1 MQDLDVLGRL
11 CFRDF
16 ESLTRDSFTA
26 APTTGLENGGTLV
39 LPSARPHCPLSKK
52 PKEVSVNK
60 RQQKEDRSI
69 LGSDRGG
76 DSGAGAAD
84 NSIQVAARRTQEE
97 VRRRRKD
104 HFVNT
109 RPYLFGR
116 VPATAAGGFCETC
129 FTLVDEV
136 GTSQVMNE

>member
-11 CFRDF
+11 CFRDL

-26 APTTGLENGGTLV
+26 SGLENGGAV
-39 LPSARPHCPLSKK
+39 ALPSARPHCPLSNK
-52 PKEVSVNK
+52 PKEVSVK
-60 RQQKEDRSI
+60 ECQQKDRSI
-69 LGSDRGG
+69 LGSDAG
-76 DSGAGAAD
+76 DSGASAD
-84 NSIQVAARRTQEE
+84 DSIKVAARRTQEE

-136 GTSQVMNE
+136 CTLQVLNEC